1 MIPYLQELFRQVF
14 ASLLRNKLRTLLTM
28 AGIAWGI
35 ASIVIIVAM
44 GDGFKEGQ
52 RKNMKGLGENIV
64 ILFGGRTESQAG
76 GQRAGRRIRL
86 THRDVETIREE
97 CYLVEY
103 VVGEMS
109 STNRGTSPYNSGA
122 FDTDGVEPDFSKMRT
137 VPVSVGRFI
146 GEKDNTEGRRVA
158 VLGTKVKEQLFGKR
172 QNVVGTHIAINSLPF
187 EVIGL
192 LADKNQNSS
201 YSSPD
206 EKKIFIPY
214 ETAVRDIPPKEE
226 SYTIGNLDDIV
237 YKPRSLEGFEAAR
250 KQVIKVLARNHRF
263 DPADKGALGIWD
275 TVENAQQ
282 VDAIFESMTVFLA
295 VVAFVTLS
303 LGGVGVMN
311 IMLVTVSERTQE
323 IGLRKALGATRKRV
337 LLDFFA
343 EGSLLALISG
353 SIGWGIA
360 FGLSSLLKLV
370 PMPDMFPGLP
380 VTIATTLI
388 SFSALTLIAIVASLV
403 PAWRAATLTP
413 VEALRYER

>member
-14 ASLLRNKLRTLLTM
+14 DSLFRNKLRTFLTM

-52 RKNMKGLGENIV
+52 RRNMKGLGENIV
-64 ILFGGRTESQAG
+64 ILFGGKTESQAG

-86 THRDVETIREE
+86 THHDVETIREE

-103 VVGEMS
+103 VVGEMAS
-109 STNRGTSPYNSGA
+109 NNRGTSPYNSGS
-122 FDTDGVEPDFSKMRT
+122 FDIDGVEPDFNRMRT
-137 VPVSVGRFI
+137 VPVSVGRFL
-146 GEKDNTEGRRVA
+146 GVEDNAEGRRVA
-158 VLGTKVKEQLFGKR
+158 ILGTKVKEQLFGKR
-172 QNVVGTHIAINSLPF
+172 QNVVGTYIAINSLPF
-187 EVIGL
+187 RVIGL

-214 ETAVRDIPPKEE
+214 KTAVRDIPPKEE

-250 KQVIKVLARNHRF
+250 KQVINVLARNHRF
-263 DPADKGALGIWD
+263 DPTDKGAVGIWD

-311 IMLVTVSERTQE
+311 IMLVTVSERTRE
-323 IGLRKALGATRKRV
+323 IGLRKALGATRRRV

-343 EGSLLALISG
+343 EGCLLALVSG
-353 SIGWGIA
+353 SIGWAIA

-370 PMPDMFPGLP
+370 PMPDAFPGLP
-380 VTIATTLI
+380 VTLGTTLV
-388 SFSALTLIAIVASLV
+388 SFSALTVIAISASLV
-403 PAWRAATLTP
+403 PAWKAATLTP